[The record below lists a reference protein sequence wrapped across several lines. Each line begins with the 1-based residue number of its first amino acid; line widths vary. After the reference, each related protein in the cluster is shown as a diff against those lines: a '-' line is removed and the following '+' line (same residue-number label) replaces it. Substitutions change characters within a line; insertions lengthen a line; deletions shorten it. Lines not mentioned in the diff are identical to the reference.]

1 MTVAPQ
7 VWIWVWRLGVWQ
19 AWIVAAL
26 WVWRGLGA
34 LFGLPKVPDLL
45 RQEYDSAPLSGP
57 SLVVVVPALNEG
69 ANVGACLKSLLAQ
82 DYEALEIVAVDDR
95 STDGTWAIMDELAA
109 TDPKRM
115 RVIHVKELPEGWL
128 GKTHAMALAAR
139 STASEYILFTDAD
152 VIFKPDALR
161 RSMAFA
167 VQGHAD
173 HLVTVPTLD
182 IRRWDE
188 AALLGFLQVCG
199 LWAARPWKV
208 VDAKAKR
215 DAVGIGAFNLLR
227 RSAYEQVGGF
237 AALRMSVVEDLTLAR
252 RIRKAGLA
260 QRIAFGRGLVTVHW
274 ASGATGLVKGVMKN
288 MFSAFHFRI
297 ALGAGSL
304 RMGRRI
310 LRSALDWVC
319 RSGCENSGSDY
330 GRGNGGGLSGDGQE
344 FRNLC
349 VVCVAVAAGCAADD
363 LCNGAVDG
371 DDAAAGR
378 NCVARHVLRIGRAEK
393 ECGSA
398 VVMIVRREEQIFQ

>member
-95 STDGTWAIMDELAA
+95 STDGTRAIMDELAA

-297 ALGAGSL
+297 ALVLAACAWVAGFCVL
-304 RMGRRI
+304 PWIGFAVPGVRIPAVITVVVMAAVYRAMGRSSGI
-310 LRSALDWVC
+310 SAWYVLLSPPAALLMIYAMVQSMVTTLRQGGIVW
-319 RSGCENSGSDY
+319 
-330 GRGNGGGLSGDGQE
+330 RGTFYELE
-344 FRNLC
+344 ELRRN
-349 VVCVAVAAGCAADD
+349 ADR
-363 LCNGAVDG
+363 LW
-371 DDAAAGR
+371 
-378 NCVARHVLRIGRAEK
+378 
-393 ECGSA
+393 
-398 VVMIVRREEQIFQ
+398 